1 MTEKAKLFPIGTV
14 VILKE
19 STAALMISG
28 YLAESEQRPNYIWD
42 YSGFLYPIGL
52 QDETEVYT
60 FDHSQIEHILAFG
73 YQDGETFAF
82 MQKIQQIAANLY
94 EAAKKESQRTNENQQ
109 GEGEKDV

>member
-1 MTEKAKLFPIGTV
+1 MTEKASLFPIGTV
-14 VILKE
+14 VILKNA
-19 STAALMISG
+19 TAAIMISG
-28 YLAESEQRPNYIWD
+28 YLAESEQKPNYIWD

-73 YQDGETFAF
+73 YQDRETFAF

-94 EAAKKESQRTNENQQ
+94 EAKKKEKNNENQY
-109 GEGEKDV
+109 EGENKNV